1 MRDAFA
7 SRKPK
12 KIADQSMMNK
22 ILSKAV
28 SSIYWLIVFSIV
40 FVQCKGKDD
49 SSDSS
54 NLHAAKIIKSVLFIG
69 NSYTYYNDLEMIVA
83 HLASADTVYSLYTEK
98 TAVGSYTLIEHSVR
112 PETILAIKSRKW
124 DLIVLQEMSTLPITN
139 LSEFSDGAKKMDQI
153 IKETRPDFN
162 GLIFYLTWGRKD
174 VASETSMTSRGISTF
189 NQMQDALTS
198 AYLKVGQ
205 ERSAEV
211 APVGIAWQKVRSSYD
226 SQINLYDS
234 DGTHP
239 SFAGSYLTACVFY
252 ASICDRSPIGN
263 LYKETLPQNV
273 ADILQRKAYE
283 AYLEYKVKGYLK

>member
-1 MRDAFA
+1 M
-7 SRKPK
+7 
-12 KIADQSMMNK
+12 
-22 ILSKAV
+22 
-28 SSIYWLIVFSIV
+28 
-40 FVQCKGKDD
+40 
-49 SSDSS
+49 
-54 NLHAAKIIKSVLFIG
+54 
-69 NSYTYYNDLEMIVA
+69 
-83 HLASADTVYSLYTEK
+83 
-98 TAVGSYTLIEHSVR
+98 GSYTLMEHTSR

-124 DLIVLQEMSTLPITN
+124 DLIALQEMSTLPITN
-139 LSEFSDGAKKMDQI
+139 ISEFSDGAKKLDQI

-162 GLIFYLTWGRKD
+162 GLILYMTWGRKD

-189 NQMQDALTS
+189 NQMQDALAS

-211 APVGIAWQKVRSSYD
+211 APVGIAWQKIRSSYD

-283 AYLEYKVKGYLK
+283 AYLEYKGKGYLKNEKLQ

>member
-1 MRDAFA
+1 
-7 SRKPK
+7 
-12 KIADQSMMNK
+12 
-22 ILSKAV
+22 
-28 SSIYWLIVFSIV
+28 
-40 FVQCKGKDD
+40 
-49 SSDSS
+49 
-54 NLHAAKIIKSVLFIG
+54 
-69 NSYTYYNDLEMIVA
+69 
-83 HLASADTVYSLYTEK
+83 
-98 TAVGSYTLIEHSVR
+98 
-112 PETILAIKSRKW
+112 
-124 DLIVLQEMSTLPITN
+124 
-139 LSEFSDGAKKMDQI
+139 MDQI

>member
-1 MRDAFA
+1 
-7 SRKPK
+7 
-12 KIADQSMMNK
+12 MNK

-174 VASETSMTSRGISTF
+174 VASETSMTSRGITTF

-263 LYKETLPQNV
+263 IYKETLSQNV

-283 AYLEYKVKGYLK
+283 AYLEYKGKGYLK